1 YENSWNAGDI
11 CCGIAHEEDVDDLNF
26 IIGMVEHLIATQPV
40 NPDRIYLSGW
50 SNGCGM
56 TQMLVVEASELFAA
70 AGCMSF
76 YL

>member
-1 YENSWNAGDI
+1 
-11 CCGIAHEEDVDDLNF
+11 
-26 IIGMVEHLIATQPV
+26 MVEHLIATQPV